1 FILAA
6 AATKAPATAA
16 TRRVPSAA
24 IVLVAGP
31 GPLVLDRVLAM
42 ALPLLGVER
51 ALTPQPIL
59 LLATSALLA
68 VACAARL
75 LVEERLEQETQARER
90 DFSEEGRRAV
100 RLGTLAALSAGLV
113 EDLERATDEAALRA
127 RSPPPFMGAKADRVV
142 EQAER
147 ARTIVR
153 ELAASFRVVP
163 PGQRRPVD

>member
-1 FILAA
+1 PAA
-6 AATKAPATAA
+6 AM
-16 TRRVPSAA
+16 RRIPSAA

-42 ALPLLGVER
+42 ALPFLGVEQPLP
-51 ALTPQPIL
+51 AEPIL

-75 LVEERLEQETQARER
+75 VVEERVEQDTQARER
-90 DFSEEGRRAV
+90 AAADEGRRAV

-113 EDLERATDEAALRA
+113 EDLERATDDVALRA
-127 RSPPPFMGAKADRVV
+127 RAAAPFMGARAERVV

-147 ARTIVR
+147 ARAIV
-153 ELAASFRVVP
+153 
-163 PGQRRPVD
+163 